1 MTLEQARKTVKSTA
15 GEPSEEI
22 KLSVFSDNNYTEW
35 TAKFPPP
42 DVYHGKWTPEN
53 WVKWVDNNGMWV
65 RK

>member
-1 MTLEQARKTVKSTA
+1 MANMTVKSTA

-22 KLSVFSDNNYTEW
+22 KLLVFSDNNYTEW
-35 TAKFPPP
+35 TAAFPPP